1 MLPRNHPDRPPLG
14 GQCRADPSGLGNS
27 SQSAARKRTNWA
39 VERSSFQKGYLATAS
54 FSMGVVSSITQ
65 IKLIPPTM

>member
-1 MLPRNHPDRPPLG
+1 MGIGCPAGAGPYL
-14 GQCRADPSGLGNS
+14 LGNS

-54 FSMGVVSSITQ
+54 FSMGVVSSIGIAQ